1 MEKGVMSIPTIAF
14 FKNKGGVGKTSLV
27 YHLAWMYA
35 ERGKRVVTVDLDPQ
49 SNLSSFFLSEDALEA
64 LWENTS
70 EANTIYRCIRP
81 LLKGTGDILKPHLQE
96 VELEGV
102 SVALLV
108 GDLALS
114 QFEDDL
120 ATVWPECADGRE
132 RAFRVVSAFWRI
144 IQLAIADYAA
154 DLVLIDM
161 GPNLG
166 SINRSIMIATD
177 YVVIPLASDLFSVQG
192 LRNLGPMLSTW
203 RSQWQERQQKHAS
216 ADFRIPDGRMQPLG
230 YISMLHAERISRP
243 TLAYQ
248 KWLARIPSVYQT
260 EILQKELVTDVTVEN
275 DPNRIGTLKHY
286 RSLMPMAQEARKPI
300 FFLKPADGIVGGHYY
315 AVQDAYQDFKG
326 LSEKILSRI
335 TAETC

>member
-1 MEKGVMSIPTIAF
+1 MSAPIIAF
-14 FKNKGGVGKTSLV
+14 FNNKGGVGKTSLV

-35 ERGKRVVTVDLDPQ
+35 ENGKRVVAVDLDPQ
-49 SNLSSFFLSEDALEA
+49 SNLSSFFLSEDELET

-70 EANTIYRCIRP
+70 NPNTIYRCIQP
-81 LLKGTGDILKPHLQE
+81 LIKGTGDILAPQLQE
-96 VELEGV
+96 VELDGI
-102 SVALLV
+102 SVALLA
-108 GDLALS
+108 GDLSLS

-144 IQLAIADYAA
+144 IQLAIKSHSA

-166 SINRSIMIATD
+166 SINRAVMISTD

-192 LRNLGPMLSTW
+192 LQNLGPMLSKW
-203 RSQWQERQQKHAS
+203 RLQWQQRQNKHQS
-216 ADFRIPDGRMQPLG
+216 TDFKIPDGKMRPLG
-230 YISMLHAERISRP
+230 YISMLHAERTSRP

-248 KWLARIPSVYQT
+248 KWLARIPNVYQT
-260 EILQKELVTDVTVEN
+260 EILQKNTIADVIVEN

-286 RSLMPMAQEARKPI
+286 RSLMPIAQEARKPI
-300 FFLKPADGIVGGHYY
+300 FFLKPADGVVGGHYY
-315 AVQDAYQDFKG
+315 SVQDAYQDFRE
-326 LSEKILSRI
+326 LSEEIHSRI
-335 TAETC
+335 SLEHADSA